1 MDQTFERAGDGGAE
15 AVGGFGVDAHD
26 GRRHGPQAGNVENG
40 AIGLVLEHG
49 LELVRLFLR
58 AHGEPEDDAPG
69 HETTDVRWIEDSRSM
84 PGAEA
89 MPVPRR
95 RGAKDR

>member
-1 MDQTFERAGDGGAE
+1 
-15 AVGGFGVDAHD
+15 
-26 GRRHGPQAGNVENG
+26 
-40 AIGLVLEHG
+40 
-49 LELVRLFLR
+49 
-58 AHGEPEDDAPG
+58 
-69 HETTDVRWIEDSRSM
+69 VRWIEDSRSM